1 MTGQDAFLSTVLS
14 CWRGRNIDL
23 EVMLPWHFVIDGIKA
38 NILFIYLFTSI
49 DSLWKVCNKCEG
61 DINCAVFTV
70 FTVSAVIFFLS
81 HLFCKILKGYEGL
94 EYWTE
99 KRKQTCSHKGPITCI
114 TFCLWLRMKCSWKNK
129 QTNKQKNSGLQLSG
143 LFVCFCGERLDL
155 PISLMLAALFE
166 YFPASTGGRLV

>member
-1 MTGQDAFLSTVLS
+1 MELKQTSY
-14 CWRGRNIDL
+14 
-23 EVMLPWHFVIDGIKA
+23 
-38 NILFIYLFTSI
+38 LFIYLLFSTRVLKKSI

-129 QTNKQKNSGLQLSG
+129 QTNKQKNSWPSAEWFVHVLLLLIYQSHWCWLLCSSIFPPPRVVGWYK
-143 LFVCFCGERLDL
+143 LFISSNIINCRLHG
-155 PISLMLAALFE
+155 SNLMHLDM
-166 YFPASTGGRLV
+166 